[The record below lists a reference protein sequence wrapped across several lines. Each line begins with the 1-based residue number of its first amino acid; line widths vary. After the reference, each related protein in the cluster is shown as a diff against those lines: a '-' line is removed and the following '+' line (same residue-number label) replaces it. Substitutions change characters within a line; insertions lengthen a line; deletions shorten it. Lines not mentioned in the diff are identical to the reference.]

1 MGEKYTLIPKGIL
14 QPFSSFFNVPL
25 IDFNKS
31 IMNKNYKAVLKEKI
45 FKQWAKQVYHNVFAY
60 I

>member
-1 MGEKYTLIPKGIL
+1 MGEKYTLIPKRIL

-31 IMNKNYKAVLKEKI
+31 IMNKNDKAVLKGKNI
-45 FKQWAKQVYHNVFAY
+45 
-60 I
+60 